1 MLRTFAILLL
11 IAVAINARA
20 APQKSTEG
28 DNEATETVPEEST
41 YISVEDGTITVDV
54 DSDLILTTSPEGE
67 TFTEAGPVVLTE
79 EPLPDSV
86 VQQLEMERA
95 QEEQLKNP
103 EKPESE
109 VESES
114 EELDVT
120 TTEQPNPNNTES
132 TTKKIFKFGATTL
145 PPYFIT
151 TTGSPKI
158 ITTISPQV
166 EVTNPSSETEETT
179 EYQEVKTMKNYFER
193 KPALM
198 GDIDLDMAENRM
210 ETTTH
215 TPAQEPIE
223 LSMIVTTEAAL
234 VEENVKAKSE
244 TDQAELVETTVVP
257 LYQYFNKA
265 ARIVTESQDYFTTVV
280 PRIKEEEV
288 ATEPATEETTEL
300 PRVSSTPIPE
310 TTTEAEL
317 TTTPA
322 PTTTTTTTT
331 ETALVITKVET
342 LLNVQPETTTSAP
355 ETTTTRAPETT
366 TTSAPETTI
375 PSAPETTTSS
385 APETTTTHAP
395 ETTTTSAPEITTT
408 TFSVPESTTTASTTT
423 STSSTTSAP
432 TTTTTTTTT
441 ERPIQTRAPRVER
454 IFNSDGVEVLY
465 GYSSVVRTNRS

>member
-20 APQKSTEG
+20 APQKTTEG
-28 DNEATETVPEEST
+28 DNEATEAVPEEST

-67 TFTEAGPVVLTE
+67 TFTEAGPVLLTE

-95 QEEQLKNP
+95 QEELLKNP

-120 TTEQPNPNNTES
+120 TTEQPNPNSTES

-151 TTGSPKI
+151 TTGSPKT

-223 LSMIVTTEAAL
+223 LSMIVTTEATL

-244 TDQAELVETTVVP
+244 IDQAELAETTVVP

-265 ARIVTESQDYFTTVV
+265 ARIVTESQDDFTTVV

-288 ATEPATEETTEL
+288 TTEPATEETTEL
-300 PRVSSTPIPE
+300 PKVSSTPVPE

-322 PTTTTTTTT
+322 PSTTTTTT
-331 ETALVITKVET
+331 EAALVITKVET